1 MFVNSVFAS
10 IIRFVGMELYLSVE
24 SAPPPPGEPAPPM
37 YYFLYIIVP
46 LYVIIITVLFVL
58 PILWPKIKKNLRRSL
73 LMMILAMLIYY
84 AMATVYLYV
93 NYNILFFP

>member
-1 MFVNSVFAS
+1 MSAKSVFAS
-10 IIRFVGMELYLSVE
+10 IIGFASMELYLSIE
-24 SAPPPPGEPAPPM
+24 LAPPPPGEPAPPM

-58 PILWPKIKKNLRRSL
+58 PILWSKIKKNLKRSL
-73 LMMILAMLIYY
+73 LMMILVMLIYY

-93 NYNILFFP
+93 NYNILFLP